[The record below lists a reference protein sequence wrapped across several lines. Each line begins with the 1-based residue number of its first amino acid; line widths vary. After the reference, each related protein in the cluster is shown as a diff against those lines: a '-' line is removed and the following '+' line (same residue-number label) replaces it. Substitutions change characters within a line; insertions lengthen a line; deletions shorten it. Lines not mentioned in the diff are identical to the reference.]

1 MHPQAVIPRV
11 CTVILNWNQPAMTV
25 ECARTALAQEVAG
38 GQTVLVIDN
47 GSTPENRVALRAN
60 LPAECVFIQNNRNLG
75 FAGGMNVGIRYALKQ
90 GYDYVWLLN
99 NDAFPEAGCLKNL
112 VAALESDV
120 TLGGITPSLI
130 YPDGTPQLIG
140 GSVNWATG
148 ELSFL
153 MSGQLPTPTPPGYY
167 ATGAA
172 LLLRAAA
179 LHQVGDF
186 DTRFF
191 AYWEEVDLCVRLV
204 RRGSWNLAEVPQSLC
219 VHREAVSSGGSRSAF
234 AQHLLTRN
242 CFLLLRK
249 HLPWRSL
256 VPVYLRTLAAELQR
270 AGIAVRD
277 NPAIAAGI
285 IGGVASGITRQRGR
299 PRKLT
304 APGWFE
310 RLALTHWW
318 GIGRALKAVANWIT
332 PRQPWPPVAAKP
344 VGEA

>member
-140 GSVNWATG
+140 GNVNWATG

-172 LLLRAAA
+172 LLLRTAA
-179 LHQVGDF
+179 LLQVGGF
-186 DTRFF
+186 DSRFF

-204 RRGSWNLAEVPQSLC
+204 RHGRWNLAEVSRAQC
-219 VHREAVSSGGSRSAF
+219 VHKEAVSSGGSRSAF
-234 AQHLLTRN
+234 TQHLMTRN
-242 CFLLLRK
+242 GLLLLRK
-249 HLPWRSL
+249 HLPLRSL
-256 VPVYLRTLAAELQR
+256 LSVYLRTIATALERAAM
-270 AGIAVRD
+270 VRH
-277 NPAIAAGI
+277 NPAIAAAI
-285 IGGVASGITRQRGR
+285 IGGVFAALTRRQGKPTR
-299 PRKLT
+299 LT
-304 APGWFE
+304 APGWFQK
-310 RLALTHWW
+310 LALARWW
-318 GIGRALKAVANWIT
+318 GIGRTLRAVADSIG
-332 PRQPWPPVAAKP
+332 PSGSWPPARSAAS
-344 VGEA
+344 G